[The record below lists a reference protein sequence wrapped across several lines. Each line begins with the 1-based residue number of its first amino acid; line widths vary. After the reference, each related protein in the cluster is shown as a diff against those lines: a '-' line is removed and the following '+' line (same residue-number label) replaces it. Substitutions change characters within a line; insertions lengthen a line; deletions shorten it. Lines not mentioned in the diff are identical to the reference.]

1 MTGPQRGDLVHGPPQ
16 PAVSLR
22 EATPSLNKSSL
33 IQSVEGRAGG
43 LGFGNLGSR
52 VFGVQGA
59 MLAAVYTDAA
69 GHSRTM

>member
-22 EATPSLNKSSL
+22 EATLNLKKSSL

-43 LGFGNLGSR
+43 LGFAWCIWRRTEVSIGTSAGRLR
-52 VFGVQGA
+52 VLDLRFRCG
-59 MLAAVYTDAA
+59 
-69 GHSRTM
+69 